1 MCLTKNRPE
10 MLARAVDSFKAQ
22 TYKDKWLLILDTG
35 APSVLYE
42 SDDVYHEH
50 VHELDYLTI
59 GALRNNAN
67 GYTDPAY
74 HDWSADI
81 ICHWDDDDY
90 SHPNRIAEQV
100 ALLQASGADAVGYS
114 DMLFWREPQ
123 VVLDVTYRHGEAWL
137 YLGPQKA
144 LGTSLCYWRKTWQR
158 KQFPDQPRPG
168 FASGE
173 DTDWIK
179 GLNLVSVSSLVESE
193 QDRIGYIT
201 PRMIAS
207 IHCKNTSGS
216 YRLMEH
222 SDSWRR
228 VPEWDSYC
236 RKVMCL

>member
-50 VHELDYLTI
+50 VPELDYLTI

-81 ICHWDDDDY
+81 ICHFDDDDW
-90 SHPNRIAEQV
+90 SNTNRIAEQV

-114 DMLFWREPQ
+114 NMLFWDTRPGVQ
-123 VVLDVTYRHGEAWL
+123 DGMDALNTAWL

-158 KQFPDQPRPG
+158 KPFLDQPRPG

-201 PRMIAS
+201 PRMIAR
-207 IHCKNTSGS
+207 IHGKNTSGS
-216 YRLMEH
+216 YKLMEG
-222 SDSWRR
+222 STSWRR

-236 RKVMCL
+236 RGVFA

>member
-50 VHELDYLTI
+50 VPELDYLTI

-81 ICHWDDDDY
+81 ICHFDDDDW
-90 SHPNRIAEQV
+90 SNTNRIAEQV

-114 DMLFWREPQ
+114 NMLFWDTRPGVQ
-123 VVLDVTYRHGEAWL
+123 DGMDALDAAWL

-144 LGTSLCYWRKTWQR
+144 LGTSLCYWRRTWQQ
-158 KQFPDQPRPG
+158 KPFPDQPRPG

-201 PRMIAS
+201 PRMIAR
-207 IHCKNTSGS
+207 IHGKNTSGS
-216 YRLMEH
+216 YKLMEG
-222 SDSWRR
+222 STSWRR

-236 RKVMCL
+236 RGVFA

>member
-1 MCLTKNRPE
+1 
-10 MLARAVDSFKAQ
+10 MLARAVDCFRRQ

-50 VHELDYLTI
+50 VTELDYLTI

-81 ICHWDDDDY
+81 ICHWDDDDWSY
-90 SHPNRIAEQV
+90 TNRIAEQV
-100 ALLQASGADAVGYS
+100 ALLQATGADAVGYS
-114 DMLFWREPQ
+114 DMLFWREADQ
-123 VVLDVTYRHGEAWL
+123 QAWL

-144 LGTSLCYWRKTWQR
+144 LGTSLAYWRQTWEQ
-158 KQFPDQPRPG
+158 KKFPMQPRPG
-168 FASGE
+168 FANGE

-193 QDRIGYIT
+193 QDRIGCIT
-201 PRMIAS
+201 PRMIAR
-207 IHCKNTSGS
+207 IHGKNTSGS

-228 VPEWDSYC
+228 VPEWDDYC
-236 RKVMCL
+236 RGVFA